1 MKKSLKRIGICA
13 LLSCLVWGVSLL
25 KDKHA
30 LQNQL
35 IRLHVVAASD
45 TAEDQ
50 AIKLQ
55 VRDAVVK
62 DLQKNMRSVL
72 DTEQARAYL
81 QDNLPKIEALAND
94 VLHAAGSGQQAIV
107 SLQREVFPVRFYDTF
122 TLPSGIYEAL
132 RITIGEGKG
141 HNWWCVVYPALC
153 VGATVDEFEAS
164 AQCAG
169 LSDSLTATLSGEKSY
184 EVRFLL
190 LDAIGKLENFL
201 HTR

>member
-62 DLQKNMRSVL
+62 DLQKNTAKRL
-72 DTEQARAYL
+72 R
-81 QDNLPKIEALAND
+81 NIE
-94 VLHAAGSGQQAIV
+94 
-107 SLQREVFPVRFYDTF
+107 R
-122 TLPSGIYEAL
+122 
-132 RITIGEGKG
+132 EGKIKRTIKKG
-141 HNWWCVVYPALC
+141 HSFNSLKKAETLILSRFPLISSKLLT
-153 VGATVDEFEAS
+153 GIGFLEAR
-164 AQCAG
+164 
-169 LSDSLTATLSGEKSY
+169 KS
-184 EVRFLL
+184 
-190 LDAIGKLENFL
+190 K
-201 HTR
+201 